1 MEMSGKQRILLDKEA
16 IKEIIPHREPFLF
29 LDGLTELTPGQR
41 AIGIRYVDPTDSF
54 LKGHFPGNPIMP
66 GVLMIEALAQTGACA
81 LLASEE
87 SAGKIVLFGGTDRIR
102 FRKPV
107 RPGDTLILSVE
118 IERIR
123 GPVGRGRAVATV
135 GDEVVVDGQLTFAFV
150 AEDELEI

>member
-1 MEMSGKQRILLDKEA
+1 MGISDDERILLDKERV
-16 IKEIIPHREPFLF
+16 KEIIPHREPFLL
-29 LDGLTELTPGQR
+29 LDGLTHLTPGQK
-41 AIGIRYVDPTDSF
+41 AVGIRYVDPSD
-54 LKGHFPGNPIMP
+54 LILAGHFPGNPIMP

-81 LLASEE
+81 LLASEA
-87 SAGKIVLFGGTDRIR
+87 SAGKMVLFAGTDRIR

-135 GDEVVVDGQLTFAFV
+135 GEDVVVEGQLTFALIS
-150 AEDELEI
+150 EDELKI

>member
-1 MEMSGKQRILLDKEA
+1 
-16 IKEIIPHREPFLF
+16 
-29 LDGLTELTPGQR
+29 
-41 AIGIRYVDPTDSF
+41 
-54 LKGHFPGNPIMP
+54 MP

-81 LLASEE
+81 LLASED

-107 RPGDTLILSVE
+107 RPGDTLVLSVE

-135 GDEVVVDGQLTFAFV
+135 GDDVVVEGQLTFALIK
-150 AEDELEI
+150 EDDLKI